1 MAAAGAPGSDR
12 AGCARGWTAWV
23 RRSAEGHG
31 VREVGFIAAQMR
43 KPSVPSGTQTALRPQ
58 EGVDAVPSGECPPH
72 HGDRAPCVWDF
83 LHDDFSRWPQAGA
96 LICLKA
102 KRPSSLSWPQPGFWA
117 GSGRPGLG
125 RRRGRKSRP
134 LGRRGPTSRHGGSLK
149 LFGWPHQGR
158 SHLL

>member
-1 MAAAGAPGSDR
+1 M
-12 AGCARGWTAWV
+12 
-23 RRSAEGHG
+23 
-31 VREVGFIAAQMR
+31 REVGFIAAQMR

-102 KRPSSLSWPQPGFWA
+102 KQLVVAPAQI
-117 GSGRPGLG
+117 LG
-125 RRRGRKSRP
+125 RVGQTRARP
-134 LGRRGPTSRHGGSLK
+134 QEGEQEPAVGEEGTHEPPWGSLK